1 MLRCLRVEN
10 DLRFFGLLVTF
21 SSQELWTFNLWLV
34 LLIWMSIVFEVIVSV
49 LLLVGMATKD
59 DES

>member
-34 LLIWMSIVFEVIVSV
+34 LLICISIVFEVIVSV
-49 LLLVGMATKD
+49 LLLVGMATKE